1 MPLTTGTGQRN
12 RARANCSP
20 SKTLRSS
27 RLPPPWRAQQLQSRG
42 FATGFELVE
51 HRTDALF
58 HIALH
63 RDRHH
68 PQIACWPALIG
79 GARRSARAELGTLVR
94 MAMQPGR
101 CGSGR
106 LRAGS
111 SKPSLSSCCFTCSKR
126 RSTVERLGRM
136 SRACTLK
143 LARAP
148 QKFSLPTTRTP
159 SPSLGRK
166 LSRATVEAQAT
177 AWIEASPSLRLNQR
191 WPFFKTV

>member
-1 MPLTTGTGQRN
+1 MRSSTSPCTGIGTTRKSHAGQRCLAV
-12 RARANCSP
+12 R
-20 SKTLRSS
+20 
-27 RLPPPWRAQQLQSRG
+27 
-42 FATGFELVE
+42 
-51 HRTDALF
+51 
-58 HIALH
+58 
-63 RDRHH
+63 
-68 PQIACWPALIG
+68 
-79 GARRSARAELGTLVR
+79 RRSARAELGALVR

-111 SKPSLSSCCFTCSKR
+111 SKPSLSSCRFTCSKR
-126 RSTVERLGRM
+126 RSTVERLGRI

-159 SPSLGRK
+159 SPSVGRK

-191 WPFFKTV
+191 WPFFKTGLTTAPSTKKRGANPRSSNTPMASLSLLTL